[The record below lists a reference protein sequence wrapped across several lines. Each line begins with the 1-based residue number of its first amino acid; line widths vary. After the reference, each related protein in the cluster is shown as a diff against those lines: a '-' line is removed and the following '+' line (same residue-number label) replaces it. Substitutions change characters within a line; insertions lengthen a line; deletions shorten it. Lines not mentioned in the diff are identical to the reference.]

1 MEEGVQSTFVMI
13 KPDSVI
19 AGHIGEIISRI
30 ERAGLTISHMK
41 MENLSTDHIDRLY
54 PGFWEKSFYPEF
66 YAYLTSGPVVALQV
80 TGEQAVSRM
89 RQLCGETDPLKAACG
104 SIRADFGVSVSCNAI
119 HSSDSVES
127 AIRECA
133 IFF

>member
-1 MEEGVQSTFVMI
+1 MLQSTFVMV
-13 KPDSVI
+13 KPDGVS

-30 ERAGLTISHMK
+30 ERAR
-41 MENLSTDHIDRLY
+41 LSITEMRMVSLSADQINRLY

-66 YAYLTSGPVVALQV
+66 YAYLTSGPVVVLQV
-80 TGEQAVSRM
+80 RGENAVFRM
-89 RQLCGETDPLKAACG
+89 RQLCGVTDPLKAACG
-104 SIRADFGVSVSCNAI
+104 SIRADFGVSVSCNVI